1 VESLRAA
8 GIDAV
13 LLDLDDTL
21 ISTRSAMHAGG
32 AAAVRR
38 LWPAAGEE
46 AAVEGAVRF
55 RSDPGGHFAAYTRGE
70 LDFEAMRAARVRE
83 LGDWLGIASSAGEA
97 AAFEEAYEPA
107 FGAELRAFDDVLPLL
122 VALGATGVP
131 IGVLTN
137 SSGVYTR
144 RKLEATGLADRVGVV
159 VTRDS
164 LGFGKPD
171 ARVFAHA
178 CALLGATPARTVYVG
193 DELAVDAV
201 GALEAGLRAVW
212 LRRSGYPVEVEERRE
227 AAARGIPLIDG
238 LDGLLAVLAGETRP
252 QADLGSPPA
261 AG

>member
-1 VESLRAA
+1 VESLGAA

-21 ISTRSAMHAGG
+21 ISTRSAMHAAG

-38 LWPAAGEE
+38 LWPAVGER
-46 AAVEGAVRF
+46 AALEGGRRF

-70 LDFEAMRAARVRE
+70 LDFGAMRAARVRD
-83 LGDWLGIASSAGEA
+83 LGDWLGIASSAGEV

-137 SSGVYTR
+137 SSGPYTL
-144 RKLEATGLADRVGVV
+144 RKLEVTGLAAHVGVV

-171 ARVFAHA
+171 ARVFGHA
-178 CALLGATPARTVYVG
+178 CSLLGSTPTRTAYIG
-193 DELAVDAV
+193 DELAVDAI

-212 LRRSGYPVEVEERRE
+212 IRRSGYPVEVGERRA
-227 AAARGIPLIDG
+227 AAARGIPLIDR
-238 LDGLLAVLAGETRP
+238 LDALLEVLTGESRP
-252 QADLGSPPA
+252 PADFGSPPA